1 MRPLRVLLGVAWYFP
16 DSIGG
21 TEKYVRG
28 LAGQLRDAG
37 HEVAIAVPVAPDRA
51 VTSDLHEGVR
61 VFRFPAKG
69 DPSRAFDL
77 DQPAPAGWQQVLDTF
92 APTIVDLHSLTSVL
106 GLAHLRSAREF
117 GARTVVTTH
126 LPGIVCARGTL
137 LRFGHE
143 PCDGDLHVQPCTAC
157 RLQAR
162 GLPVR
167 VGAFLSEIPPGVASW
182 FERLPLPGMA
192 RRAVSVDD
200 SHRDR
205 LTWLHAIADHA
216 DRMIVVS
223 SGLKTL
229 LTRNGVAPDKIV
241 ICHQGVERHN
251 SPRRTAGAGEAGT
264 LKVGFVGRFDP
275 LKGLDVL
282 LDAAERIP
290 ADARIEFHVW
300 GSARTAEGEAY
311 RAAILRNAQALRHV
325 VFHGEADSS
334 APYDEV
340 DVLAVPSICFE
351 TGPFVVLEAHAAGI
365 PVVGSDLGG
374 IAERVSPGR
383 DGLLFPPGDGRAL
396 AEILLTLWRD
406 PAQLA
411 KLRPTTPVRSVAD
424 VARETLQTYAVLAAE
439 RAA

>member
-1 MRPLRVLLGVAWYFP
+1 MRVLLGVAWYFP

-21 TEKYVRG
+21 TEKYVRS
-28 LAGQLRDAG
+28 LAAELREAG
-37 HEVAIAVPVAPDRA
+37 HDVAIAVPGESGRS
-51 VTSDLHEGVR
+51 VTSRLHEGVP
-61 VFRFPAKG
+61 VFRFPAEG

-77 DQPAPAGWQQVLDTF
+77 DQPAPSGWQHVLDTF
-92 APTIVDLHSLTSVL
+92 APTIVDLHSMTSVL
-106 GLAHLRSAREF
+106 GIAHLRAARDF
-117 GARTVVTTH
+117 GARTAVTVH
-126 LPGIVCARGTL
+126 LPGVVCARGSL

-143 PCDGDLHVQPCTAC
+143 PCDGDLKVQPCTAC

-167 VGAFLSEIPPGVASW
+167 VGALLSDIPDGLASLV
-182 FERLPLPGMA
+182 ERLPLPGLA
-192 RRAVSVDD
+192 RRAVAADD
-200 SHRDR
+200 AHRDR
-205 LTWLHAIADHA
+205 LAWLHAVASRA
-216 DRMIVVS
+216 DRMVVVS
-223 SGLKTL
+223 NGLKQL
-229 LTRNGVAPDKIV
+229 LTRNGISADKIV
-241 ICHQGVERHN
+241 VCRQGVDRHHG
-251 SPRRTAGAGEAGT
+251 PRRTSGTREAGT

-290 ADARIEFHVW
+290 AEARIEFHIW
-300 GSARTAEGEAY
+300 GTARTPDAEAY
-311 RAAILRNAQALRHV
+311 RAAVLRNAQPLRHV
-325 VFHGEADSS
+325 IFHGEADSS

-383 DGLLFPPGDGRAL
+383 DGLLFPAGDGRAL
-396 AEILLTLWRD
+396 AEILLKLWRD
-406 PAQLA
+406 PAELVR
-411 KLRPTTPVRSVAD
+411 LRPAAPVRSTSD
-424 VARETLQTYAVLAAE
+424 VARETLEIYAVLAAE